1 MFAYQRVEKVQL
13 QISTRWETS
22 RKRDK
27 FRILRAGAVRG
38 YCPRA
43 KDGKCQKWLE
53 HYVQAIFL

>member
-43 KDGKCQKWLE
+43 KDEIYLTFSKSPS
-53 HYVQAIFL
+53 V